1 MRGRQTVDQVGEFGV
16 ALGDA
21 LGVVGDEAEA
31 NFVIADVDV
40 GMMVLL
46 LGEIGDVVDEG
57 HGVDE
62 VGKNVVADEFAVVK
76 VPVWELL
83 EDFVEF
89 GWGESFHG
97 DCLRSVAEGYPLPPL
112 SILVKYLE

>member
-62 VGKNVVADEFAVVK
+62 VGKFVVTDEFAVVK
-76 VPVWELL
+76 VPVWKLL

-89 GWGESFHG
+89 GLGESFHG
-97 DCLRSVAEGYPLPPL
+97 DCLIGGRGVPPPPFDQF
-112 SILVKYLE
+112 S